1 MSWNPLLEPG
11 RPDAVG
17 MDSIETLI
25 VPRTRDLGPFIRR
38 ALPAPQ
44 RQMVGPFIFFDQFG
58 PAEFVVEAGFG
69 VRPHPHIGLAT
80 VTYLYRGEVHHR
92 DSLGTSQIIAP
103 GAVNW
108 MVAGRGITHSERAHR
123 ARGTPRS
130 RLWHSDLGRSAGA
143 RGGCRAELRA
153 SPE

>member
-80 VTYLYRGEVHHR
+80 VTYLYRGERHH
-92 DSLGTSQIIAP
+92 P
-103 GAVNW
+103 F
-108 MVAGRGITHSERAHR
+108 RARADR

-153 SPE
+153 SPERGFAG

>member
-11 RPDAVG
+11 HPDAVG
-17 MDSIETLI
+17 MNSIETLI
-25 VPRTRDLGPFIRR
+25 VPRAVDVNAFIRR

-58 PAEFVVEAGFG
+58 PAEFVVEAGLG

-108 MVAGRGITHSERAHR
+108 MVAGRGITPFRTP
-123 ARGTPRS
+123 ARRSLGTPRS
-130 RLWHSDLGRSAGA
+130 CLWHSDLGRP
-143 RGGCRAELRA
+143 AEE
-153 SPE
+153 P